1 MDIAP
6 KFDGLEEE
14 VRENFGD
21 KIVALR
27 RNIHR
32 EPEIGFDTERTASKV
47 VDALA
52 ELPLEVRTGV
62 AQNGLV
68 ALLRG
73 AKPGPTVAL
82 RADMDALPIQ
92 EETGLPFASEENGKM
107 HACGHDGHTSML
119 VGAAH
124 LLSKLQKELEGNVKF
139 VFQPAEEGGRG
150 GGRVMIEEGILED
163 VSSVF
168 ALHLWP
174 LLPHGT
180 VAVKAGAMMA
190 ACGRF
195 VLKVRGRGGHAAMPH
210 LTADAAVISAHVV
223 VALQTLVAR
232 EVNPVKPAV
241 LTLGKIE
248 AGNAFNVIPEEAE
261 IAGTVR
267 TLDLELR
274 QTLPERIQDLARGLV
289 RGMRG
294 DAELDYEFCYPVTR
308 NDPKMAGLALDTARS
323 LLGDEA
329 VNEVDHPSM
338 GAEDFAFFL
347 EKLPEAYVWLGCRD
361 EEHTSSVHT
370 PTFGFNEDI
379 LPKGSA
385 LLTALALKALGYS
398 VFSRAQA

>member
-1 MDIAP
+1 MDVAQRL
-6 KFDGLEEE
+6 DGLEERI
-14 VRENFGD
+14 RENFGD

-27 RNIHR
+27 REIHR

-47 VDALA
+47 VEALMG
-52 ELPLEVRTGV
+52 LPLELRTGV

-68 ALLRG
+68 GLLG
-73 AKPGPTVAL
+73 GGKPGPTIAL
-82 RADMDALPIQ
+82 RADMDALPIH
-92 EETGLPFASEENGKM
+92 EETGLPFASEEDGKM

-119 VGAAH
+119 VGAAQV
-124 LLSKLQKELEGNVKF
+124 LSEMQEELEGNVKF

-180 VAVKAGAMMA
+180 VAAKTGPMMA
-190 ACGRF
+190 ASDRF
-195 VLKVRGRGGHAAMPH
+195 VLKVKGRGGHAAMPH

-248 AGNAFNVIPEEAE
+248 AGSAFNVIPEEAQ

-267 TLDLELR
+267 TLDPELR
-274 QTLPERIQDLARGLV
+274 QALPGRIEDLARGLV

-308 NDPKMAGLALDTARS
+308 NDPEMTGLALDTARR
-323 LLGDEA
+323 LFGAEA
-329 VNEVDHPSM
+329 VVEVDHPSM

-347 EKLPEAYVWLGCRD
+347 ERLPGAYVWLGCRD

-385 LLTALALKALGYS
+385 LLAALALKALE
-398 VFSRAQA
+398 

>member
-1 MDIAP
+1 VDVAQ

-21 KIVALR
+21 KIVGLR

-52 ELPLEVRTGV
+52 ELPLEVRAGV

-82 RADMDALPIQ
+82 RADMDALLIQ
-92 EETGLPFASEENGKM
+92 EETGLPFASEIDGKM

-124 LLSKLQKELEGNVKF
+124 LLSELQKELEGNVKF

-163 VSSVF
+163 VSSAF

-190 ACGRF
+190 ASDRF

-210 LTADAAVISAHVV
+210 LTVDAAVISAHVV

-267 TLDLELR
+267 TLDPKLR
-274 QTLPERIQDLARGLV
+274 QTLPGRIEDLAHGLV

-308 NDPKMAGLALDTARS
+308 NDPKMAGLALDTVRN
-323 LLGDEA
+323 LFGDEA
-329 VNEVDHPSM
+329 AIEVDHPSM

-347 EKLPEAYVWLGCRD
+347 EKLPGAYVWLGCRD

-370 PTFGFNEDI
+370 PTFGFSEDI

-385 LLTALALKALGYS
+385 LLAALALKALG
-398 VFSRAQA
+398 